1 MENISIDDR
10 DDDAHEKILK
20 TESLAEILQEDL
32 SPFRSTQGQ
41 GIYSR
46 VTNNRRGW
54 NNRGVGHCNNY

>member
-46 VTNNRRGW
+46 VTNNRRG
-54 NNRGVGHCNNY
+54 